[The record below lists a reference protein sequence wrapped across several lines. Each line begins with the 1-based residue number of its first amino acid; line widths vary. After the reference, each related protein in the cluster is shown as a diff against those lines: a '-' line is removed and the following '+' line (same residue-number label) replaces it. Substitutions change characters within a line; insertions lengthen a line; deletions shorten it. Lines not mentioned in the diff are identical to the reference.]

1 MELRWPAKQCGHVTV
16 RPEDLIV
23 GDCDGVVV
31 IPREQEDEVIDK
43 ARAKFEKEEHI
54 MEMLKAGKTTLE
66 IYGFDKLIEK
76 LEAI

>member
-16 RPEDLIV
+16 RPGDLIV

-54 MEMLKAGKTTLE
+54 VEMLKAGKTTLE